1 MMPIRFLTDEDLYGS
16 VAGKL
21 RRRGIDAVSTPET
34 DRLGE
39 TDTSQLAWAARE
51 GRVLLTFNVAHFARL
66 HSEWLRLGRHH
77 AGIVVSIH
85 RPIGDV
91 LRRVAALAAAVDA
104 EEMRDRLEYL
114 SNW

>member
-39 TDTSQLAWAARE
+39 TDISQLA
-51 GRVLLTFNVAHFARL
+51 
-66 HSEWLRLGRHH
+66 
-77 AGIVVSIH
+77 
-85 RPIGDV
+85 
-91 LRRVAALAAAVDA
+91 
-104 EEMRDRLEYL
+104 
-114 SNW
+114 